1 MTTIPII
8 NIGLAFFPVVLVL
21 VVMFYWSL
29 NITDGFVAL
38 SRMLIQLLLIGYA
51 LTWVF
56 SVDSSLLVLA
66 ILSFM
71 LLVASSIAVRP
82 LSDQQKKGTIGEHFF
97 QLL

>member
-82 LSDQQKKGTIGEHFF
+82 LSGQHKK
-97 QLL
+97 

>member
-8 NIGLAFFPVVLVL
+8 NIGLAFLPVGLVL

-56 SVDSSLLVLA
+56 FSRFVPT
-66 ILSFM
+66 SFGYPEFH
-71 LLVASSIAVRP
+71 VASSKLYR
-82 LSDQQKKGTIGEHFF
+82 GEAT
-97 QLL
+97 L

>member
-21 VVMFYWSL
+21 AVMFYWSL

-51 LTWVF
+51 LTYGFF
-56 SVDSSLLVLA
+56 SRFVPSSFR
-66 ILSFM
+66 LS
-71 LLVASSIAVRP
+71 
-82 LSDQQKKGTIGEHFF
+82 
-97 QLL
+97 

>member
-66 ILSFM
+66 I
-71 LLVASSIAVRP
+71 
-82 LSDQQKKGTIGEHFF
+82 
-97 QLL
+97 